1 MRRGLTVLGVALLL
15 AGVVGLAAAQSGYR
29 VDWWTVDGGGGRLES
44 ASGYALLGT
53 VGQPDAGAPL
63 TSASY
68 TLAGGF
74 LSGAPPAQPEP
85 GYQIF
90 LPLVVRK

>member
-1 MRRGLTVLGVALLL
+1 VRRLLIVVGLALLL
-15 AGVVGLAAAQSGYR
+15 AAAAGLAAAQSGYR
-29 VDWWTVDGGGGRLES
+29 VSWWAVDGGGGRLEG

-68 TLAGGF
+68 TVTGGF
-74 LSGAPPAQPEP
+74 LSGAPAAPPEP
-85 GYQIF
+85 GHRIF
-90 LPLVVRK
+90 LPLVVRQ